1 MEPDPRW
8 SGARSTRMWQRWM
21 IVHKVVLQTVLPV
34 LRRLP
39 YRLSHGSLSVMG
51 RLDLLVVPHQTRLY
65 EAAVSAMAERLGCD
79 WDVRAVSRALARQT
93 YRWRVR
99 DLLLEGRP

>member
-1 MEPDPRW
+1 
-8 SGARSTRMWQRWM
+8 MWQRWM

-39 YRLSHGSLSVMG
+39 YRLSIRLLGDMG

-65 EAAVSAMAERLGCD
+65 EEAVAGAAKRMGCR

-93 YRWRVR
+93 YRWRTR
-99 DLLLEGRP
+99 DLLLEGRSDRWLDPLFTVS